1 MSQKIPLPHSV
12 KALAAS
18 AAVQFAKD
26 LCIHKIEFKGD
37 SLLVISALRG
47 SRPSFTLHGHIIE
60 DTKLLASSLP
70 WFNFRHVNF
79 SKKKK
84 KICRHV
90 KRVGNCLAYVL
101 LRRAISFA
109 SLDIWVEEL
118 LSGLKAVFQ
127 NNLN

>member
-60 DTKLLASSLP
+60 ETKLLAISLP
-70 WFNFRHVNF
+70 WFNFRHA
-79 SKKKK
+79 
-84 KICRHV
+84 
-90 KRVGNCLAYVL
+90 KREGNCLAYVL
-101 LRRAISFA
+101 ARRAISFA
-109 SLDIWVEEL
+109 SLDIWVDFE
-118 LSGLKAVFQ
+118 GCIPK
-127 NNLN
+127 